1 MSLSKPGLLERFAR
15 GPEDKTPP
23 IPRIWT
29 WILLPVWIV
38 CGAVE
43 AAYAVYRPTEQAVQ
57 RKSFRKAR
65 ADRSN

>member
-1 MSLSKPGLLERFAR
+1 MSLSKPGLLDRFAR

-65 ADRSN
+65 ARF